1 MIFSIVTLLPTI
13 FKLSVDTSK
22 LFDGTAT
29 EEEWKEVLEGVTK
42 VVQGIP
48 ELSGFA
54 VMISGLI
61 KVAEF
66 AIPVIK
72 DTFKQNSF
80 ASMHDLGFKDVHE
93 AEASLRILKHAASVI
108 EERVRDA
115 EFKGEDLHEVL
126 FKDQRWIR

>member
-13 FKLSVDTSK
+13 FQLTVDTTK

-29 EEEWKEVLEGVTK
+29 EEEWKAVLDDLTK
-42 VVQGIP
+42 VVNGIP

-61 KVAEF
+61 KIAEF

-72 DTFKQNSF
+72 DSFKVNSF
-80 ASMHDLGFKDVHE
+80 ANTSGIEFKDLNE
-93 AEASLRILKHAASVI
+93 AEASLRILKHVSNVLD
-108 EERVRDA
+108 ERVKDA
-115 EFKGEDLHEVL
+115 EFNGESLSDVLYRDLRYV
-126 FKDQRWIR
+126 R